1 MQNTHQTIVTLQS
14 DTIDTSSP
22 ALFWAE
28 EPDERF
34 LGSMKGHGQIEP
46 VQVALSA
53 GRILLL
59 AGYRRVRAAV
69 LLDLEVR
76 AIPMEVS
83 TPLQRGLLYLLT
95 NLGRPTDEAMQVRA
109 LRFFTTCCGDEDIQ
123 EQILPLLGIDSGS
136 RQERLLRDWLSLPIS
151 WDDLLMRQSVPLS
164 AANLLVRLSPEEQ
177 LDVEPFFHGLKWSR
191 QSALQW
197 LTWLF
202 ERSRMEGVLVGEL
215 IEKTGMRAVISQ
227 IAQGLSPR
235 DGIERLARAARRVRF
250 PHLAAM
256 EERFE
261 TLASALNKGNN
272 WQVEHHGNFESTEIE
287 LRIRCS
293 SSGQI
298 ERAAQTLQT
307 MQKRREW
314 HELWTLVQRGIGPTE
329 QGDEE
334 FL

>member
-1 MQNTHQTIVTLQS
+1 MQNSHQTIVTLRS
-14 DTIDTSSP
+14 ETIDTSSP

-34 LGSMKGHGQIEP
+34 LRSLKGHGQIEP
-46 VQVALSA
+46 VQVALS
-53 GRILLL
+53 GERILLL
-59 AGYRRVRAAV
+59 AGYRRVKAAV
-69 LLDLEVR
+69 RLGLEVR
-76 AIPMEVS
+76 AMPMEVS

-95 NLGRPTDEAMQVRA
+95 NLGRPTNEAMQVRA
-109 LRFFTTCCGDEDIQ
+109 LRFFTTCCGDEAVR

-136 RQERLLRDWLSLPIS
+136 RQERLLLDWLTLSTS
-151 WDDLLMRQSVPLS
+151 WDDLLMRQAVPLA
-164 AANLLVRLSPEEQ
+164 AANLLARLSPEEQ
-177 LDVEPFFHGLKWSR
+177 LDVEPFFQGLKWSR

-202 ERSRMEGVLVGEL
+202 ERSRMEGVLLGEL
-215 IEKTGMRAVISQ
+215 IGKTGMRAVISQ
-227 IAQGLSPR
+227 IAHGLSPR
-235 DGIERLARAARRVRF
+235 DGIERLTRAARRVRF

-261 TLASALNKGNN
+261 TVTSALNKGNS
-272 WQVEHHGNFESTEIE
+272 WQVQHHGNFESTEIE

-293 SSGQI
+293 SSREI

-307 MQKRREW
+307 IQERREW
-314 HELWTLVQRGIGPTE
+314 RELWTLLQGGTGPTE

-334 FL
+334 HL